1 MGELTPNFRKIPQ
14 MDHPWSKDRSLP
26 EPLRN
31 EDSHLLNRV
40 EEHYWILRSCSTLT
54 IDPRWYLQY
63 GNIWQRFVTGTPTPI
78 KNWYQTVKRRLFDA
92 RISRSREDV
101 PNTELPLVII
111 VAIEDHTVT
120 GFVVDDE
127 NSCKV
132 LYTITLEQL
141 GLHQLDLS
149 PYKGENLL
157 DFNNFI
163 THPCRMTYLI
173 LLTSEE
179 QKSQERQRSRGSRC
193 RMENP

>member
-1 MGELTPNFRKIPQ
+1 MGELTPNFQKIPQ
-14 MDHPWSKDRSLP
+14 MDHPWSKDKSLP

-31 EDSHLLNRV
+31 KDNHLLNRA
-40 EEHYWILRSCSTLT
+40 EEHYWILRSCSTLI

-63 GNIWQRFVTGTPTPI
+63 DNIWQRFVTGAPTPI
-78 KNWYQTVKRRLFDA
+78 KNWYQTVKRRPFDA

-127 NSCKV
+127 NSCKA
-132 LYTITLEQL
+132 LYTTTLEQL

-149 PYKGENLL
+149 HTKVK
-157 DFNNFI
+157 
-163 THPCRMTYLI
+163 TYWI
-173 LLTSEE
+173 STIS
-179 QKSQERQRSRGSRC
+179 
-193 RMENP
+193 